1 MGARNVP
8 SLYALE
14 NCQDV
19 IRSRVGNP
27 TCKVTASSGNVF
39 YINSIGSAIAM
50 VCALATLLTVV
61 TDPFLQD
68 YSNPLTR
75 FCMRDY
81 PEDGRGSMSQ
91 VHHGSKMLHELPEEL
106 LAPSVRVDRKIYF
119 RNELLQSTAGFFI
132 PIRFFQGDI
141 PSRHSGQSCLQVLAL
156 GHLVVRTEV

>member
-1 MGARNVP
+1 
-8 SLYALE
+8 
-14 NCQDV
+14 
-19 IRSRVGNP
+19 
-27 TCKVTASSGNVF
+27 
-39 YINSIGSAIAM
+39 M

-81 PEDGRGSMSQ
+81 LEDGRGSMSQ

-106 LAPSVRVDRKIYF
+106 LAPSVHVDGKIYF

-132 PIRFFQGDI
+132 PILFFKAISLVATPGNRVCRSLHWDI
-141 PSRHSGQSCLQVLAL
+141 WLYAQRYDYVSLILNTSDLFLCREAFQ
-156 GHLVVRTEV
+156 